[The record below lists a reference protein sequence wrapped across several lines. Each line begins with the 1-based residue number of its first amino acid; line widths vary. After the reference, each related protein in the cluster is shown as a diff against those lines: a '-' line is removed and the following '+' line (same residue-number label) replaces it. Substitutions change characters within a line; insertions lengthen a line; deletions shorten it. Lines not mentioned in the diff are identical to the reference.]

1 MGDAGNNNNEIITA
15 DIDLKSFQCPITGE
29 RFIDPVIT
37 IADGHTYERTAIQS
51 WLRDHRTSPLTG
63 EYLPNLQIVPNH
75 ALRCGLEELVKRER
89 DRSIRQQN
97 CASQIS
103 ISIWLMGIGIPQN
116 DSEEIAKQFD
126 GCGFLN
132 LEFLILGDIDRD
144 FLEQISAVKRG
155 FIGQI
160 LHHLSIAKE
169 KYLSESNM
177 DREWYAKSFNPLSKL
192 IALESSIYEL
202 RSEFKKVQIY
212 SNDLHGNTS
221 QYIGGGGGAGSSNGG
236 SYPSRASFLDG
247 GTSTNSSGGVPDA
260 MQYRPDLPRVVETG
274 PNLGGQGSSN
284 GNNATTDSRSN
295 DAVENELLATTPP
308 PPPPM
313 FGQNVRTVFS
323 DDSYF
328 AGFDVALAL
337 SSGFTLQEGN
347 SWAQCPYGPK
357 MIVSDR
363 NCGLSDA
370 SSIAYDGS
378 RRPRYTQAS
387 GTSGGGSPV
396 SSASIRW
403 RLRVSGNSS
412 WSIGVVPEA
421 NILEHDYLHARGR
434 IGLNSSGTL
443 GGVLPSHR
451 MHEKVLDIVADSN
464 AGTVEISA
472 DGEVIRSFRFI
483 EPMPVRLA
491 FCGFAGT
498 RIKLFTNS

>member
-1 MGDAGNNNNEIITA
+1 MSDAGNN
-15 DIDLKSFQCPITGE
+15 DIDRALELDFKSFQCPITGE
-29 RFIDPVIT
+29 RFVDPVIT
-37 IADGHTYERTAIQS
+37 IADGHTYERVAIQS

-75 ALRCGLEELVKRER
+75 ALRCGLEELMKRER
-89 DRSIRQQN
+89 DKAIRQQN
-97 CASQIS
+97 CASQIP
-103 ISIWLMGIGIPQN
+103 IAIWLTGIGIPPN
-116 DSEEIAKQFD
+116 DSEEIATQFE

-132 LEFLILGDIDRD
+132 LEFLILGDINKD
-144 FLEQISAVKRG
+144 FLDQISSVKRG

-160 LHHLSIAKE
+160 LHHLSLAKE

-212 SNDLHGNTS
+212 SNDLHGNTTS
-221 QYIGGGGGAGSSNGG
+221 PYVGGGGVSGGGSNINPYPTRTLFDGSNGT
-236 SYPSRASFLDG
+236 DM
-247 GTSTNSSGGVPDA
+247 
-260 MQYRPDLPRVVETG
+260 MQYRPDSPRLDSA
-274 PNLGGQGSSN
+274 PSLGGVGN
-284 GNNATTDSRSN
+284 GLGGMSPTTEVGRNDS
-295 DAVENELLATTPP
+295 DVLVATPP
-308 PPPPM
+308 PPPPV
-313 FGQNVRTVFS
+313 FVQNMRAIFS
-323 DDSYF
+323 EDSYF
-328 AGFDVALAL
+328 ASFDIALAL

-363 NCGLSDA
+363 NCGLIDPSQYDSNRRIRTPQA
-370 SSIAYDGS
+370 TSS
-378 RRPRYTQAS
+378 S
-387 GTSGGGSPV
+387 GQPV
-396 SSASIRW
+396 CCPSIRW

-498 RIKLFTNS
+498 RIKLFTSS